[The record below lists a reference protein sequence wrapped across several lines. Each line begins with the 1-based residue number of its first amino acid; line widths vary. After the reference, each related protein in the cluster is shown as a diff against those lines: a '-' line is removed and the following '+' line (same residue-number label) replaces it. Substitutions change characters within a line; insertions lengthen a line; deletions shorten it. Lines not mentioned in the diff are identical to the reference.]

1 MADGDDND
9 NGRAAQ
15 HQNPEDR
22 DFGPD
27 LSQTSMLRRRLMGA
41 AMIVALFGIVLMAVF
56 AD

>member
-1 MADGDDND
+1 MVDGDD

-15 HQNPEDR
+15 HKEPEDR

-27 LSQTSMLRRRLMGA
+27 ISQTSMFTRRLMGV